1 VLHRLAW
8 PSGYIEAEEIHTPA
22 RDYLLNDTAPLPTG
36 GYRLTEMPA
45 GAPAA
50 DQQFDRIDD
59 AIAAARIALAEA
71 TTHTVHHKTLVV
83 VFDARRRILW
93 AAATDG
99 WETDYRAGSSPEMG

>member
-1 VLHRLAW
+1 MTQ
-8 PSGYIEAEEIHTPA
+8 STTSNGY
-22 RDYLLNDTAPLPTG
+22 G
-36 GYRLTEMPA
+36 LTEMMA

-50 DQQFDRIDD
+50 DQRFERIDD

-71 TTHTVHHKTLVV
+71 TTHPVHEKTLVV
-83 VFDARRRILW
+83 VSDAERRILW

>member
-1 VLHRLAW
+1 M
-8 PSGYIEAEEIHTPA
+8 
-22 RDYLLNDTAPLPTG
+22 DDTAPLPTG

-83 VFDARRRILW
+83 VSDAERRIQW

>member
-1 VLHRLAW
+1 M
-8 PSGYIEAEEIHTPA
+8 
-22 RDYLLNDTAPLPTG
+22 
-36 GYRLTEMPA
+36 LTEMPA

-50 DQQFDRIDD
+50 DQRFDRIDD

-71 TTHTVHHKTLVV
+71 TTHTVHHKTLIVV
-83 VFDARRRILW
+83 SDAQRRILW

>member
-1 VLHRLAW
+1 M
-8 PSGYIEAEEIHTPA
+8 
-22 RDYLLNDTAPLPTG
+22 DNTAPSPNG
-36 GYRLTEMPA
+36 SYRLTEMPA

-50 DQQFDRIDD
+50 DQQFDHVDD

-71 TTHTVHHKTLVV
+71 TTHPVHHKTLAVV
-83 VFDARRRILW
+83 SDAQRHILW